1 MFAMTLSALMLGI
14 AAEPSHTDART
25 DKVEVVDRLCRRM
38 ECTRDQLASIE
49 TIVANVR
56 VKIAAERAD
65 DRDVIRKLKLEHGK
79 DELTRAE
86 HARLRA
92 AMKTEGMEMDR
103 IVWGGINNISDVLDR
118 EQAAMLERF
127 VDKHGPMFV
136 FRLHDRSGKDRSA
149 ASVRG
154 KGERER
160 DAKLAKGERERDR
173 KVAKGKRE
181 HDAKVAKGKR
191 ASDRDVERAK
201 AERKRAAALAK
212 AERKATKGEH
222 KIDRRAA
229 ARNFTARQP
238 AKA

>member
-14 AAEPSHTDART
+14 AAEPSHADART
-25 DKVEVVDRLCRRM
+25 DKVEVVDGLCRRM

-65 DRDVIRKLKLEHGK
+65 DRDVIARLKLEHRK
-79 DELTRAE
+79 DEMTRAE
-86 HARLRA
+86 RTRLKA
-92 AMKTEGMEMDR
+92 AMKTERMEMNR

-118 EQAAMLERF
+118 EQAAELDRF

-136 FRLHDRSGKDRSA
+136 FRVHDRSGKDRSA
-149 ASVRG
+149 AKG
-154 KGERER
+154 KR
-160 DAKLAKGERERDR
+160 DAERDR
-173 KVAKGKRE
+173 KVAKGKR
-181 HDAKVAKGKR
+181 G
-191 ASDRDVERAK
+191 SDRDVERAK
-201 AERKRAAALAK
+201 VERKRAAALAK
-212 AERKATKGEH
+212 AERRAKGEH